1 MLAHLVTKLD
11 RVGRFWVGVIF
22 AILGANVVYL
32 VQGLIATWLPAD
44 PGISSGGGFLRGND
58 FIACWTTADLALR
71 EQFASAYDVTTI
83 QTAERQLVGV
93 DGWGVM
99 PWLYPP
105 TFVLLLLPFGL
116 LTYLSALALWQTLP
130 LAGFMLV
137 MSRIGL
143 PTLLFCLIPL
153 SAAVVQTI
161 VTGQNG
167 LLTALLLAGGLL
179 SLERH
184 PMIAGVCFALA
195 TFKPQLALLIGP
207 ALIIGGHWRALGAM
221 AAALVALIIITVAA
235 FGMAPWYAFFQNLS
249 FAQEQVA
256 LGNLP
261 WRRMPTIFAAVLMS
275 GLDATA
281 AQLIQGVVA
290 LGAAAGVAWAW
301 WRRVHFNLR
310 AALLVAAIPLVTPFA
325 YDYDLVI
332 LLLPVAWLV
341 LEAQR
346 APLKHA
352 EIAVMVLAW
361 ALPSWWMLTLV
372 RETGVQF
379 GPVILLS
386 LYGVILNRALRAD
399 RNRNHA
405 VQRSAAC

>member
-1 MLAHLVTKLD
+1 MLTHLVTKLD
-11 RVGRFWVGVIF
+11 RVGFFWVGVIF
-22 AILGANVVYL
+22 AILGANAVYL

-44 PGISSGGGFLRGND
+44 PAVSSGGGFLRGND
-58 FIACWTTADLALR
+58 FIAFWTAADLALR
-71 EQFASAYDVTTI
+71 GEFALAYDVTAI
-83 QTAERQLVGV
+83 QAAERQLVGV
-93 DGWGVM
+93 EGWGVM

-105 TFVLLLLPFGL
+105 TYVLMVLPLGLLP
-116 LTYLSALALWQTLP
+116 YLSSLALWQTLP

-143 PTLLFCLIPL
+143 APLLYWFIPL
-153 SAAVVQTI
+153 SAAVIQTI

-167 LLTALLLAGGLL
+167 LLVALLMAGGLL

-184 PMIAGVCFALA
+184 PWIAGLLFALV
-195 TFKPQLALLIGP
+195 TFKPQLALLVAP
-207 ALIIGGHWRALGAM
+207 ALVIGGQWRALGAM
-221 AAALVALIIITVAA
+221 MVALAVLIIITVVA
-235 FGMAPWYAFFQNLS
+235 FGAEPWLAFFQNLS
-249 FAQEQVA
+249 FAHNQVA

-261 WRRMPTIFAAVLMS
+261 WRRMPTIFAAARMS
-275 GLDATA
+275 GLDVAP
-281 AQLIQGVVA
+281 AQLIQGFVS
-290 LGAAAGVAWAW
+290 LGVIAGVAWAW
-301 WRRVHFNLR
+301 WRKVSFGLK

-346 APLKHA
+346 APLKHI

-379 GPVILLS
+379 GPVILLA

-405 VQRSAAC
+405 V